1 MFLFFLHTYLL
12 KKKKEKEKVKEKE
25 KEQEKEK
32 KKKKKKKVRL
42 DSENYIW
49 TKKQGDEGKNDS
61 STQVKQG
68 ERRKRFEVSEY
79 LSVCRI
85 QYM

>member
-12 KKKKEKEKVKEKE
+12 KKKKEKEKEKE
-25 KEQEKEK
+25 KEQEKE

>member
-1 MFLFFLHTYLL
+1 ML
-12 KKKKEKEKVKEKE
+12 
-25 KEQEKEK
+25 
-32 KKKKKKKVRL
+32 KKKKKVRL

-61 STQVKQG
+61 STQVIEG
-68 ERRKRFEVSEY
+68 ERRKVFEVSEY
-79 LSVCRI
+79 LSVCRM

>member
-1 MFLFFLHTYLL
+1 LHTYLL
-12 KKKKEKEKVKEKE
+12 KKKEKEKE
-25 KEQEKEK
+25 KEQKKEKKKK